1 MKAMYRRF
9 PDPDSFPSEVI
20 PLLLPA
26 LRYDLE
32 LRQGV
37 VHVIAKA
44 ATIASPKITEF
55 LTTR

>member
-1 MKAMYRRF
+1 
-9 PDPDSFPSEVI
+9 VI